1 LDESI
6 RKLLPVY
13 VLVFLRAFGLSISI
27 NGPMMPLFVRSLG
40 VSVSQWGLLSTFSA
54 VGLICFEAFWGFMS
68 DRVNRIR
75 ILIIAMIFMGAVL
88 PMYTF
93 EGLLPYFFVFQFLM
107 GSFMVMVGPTTRAII
122 ADHSPVN
129 RVGFNVS
136 LWSTCVSMG
145 GILGPVIGGYISQSQ
160 GYTILFYVSS
170 TILLAAALLMFFTG
184 RNLVISEKGKKK
196 IDLKENLRSIFFDS
210 QVKLTFILAF
220 LIFLGMSAF
229 RSFLP
234 IYASELVSMDE
245 VSIGLMMTI
254 STAMQLITTPIIGA
268 GTDKYRIKKILIILL
283 GMTGALFFLVRFAV
297 TPVYLTLI
305 AIGLTISFSSQA
317 VSLILVSK
325 LASRERLGI
334 TIGVYGTFED
344 LGLMVGPLVFGYVWE
359 AYNPSY
365 IYLVSAG
372 AAFLALV
379 LISGT
384 KLSLQQ

>member
-1 LDESI
+1 
-6 RKLLPVY
+6 
-13 VLVFLRAFGLSISI
+13 
-27 NGPMMPLFVRSLG
+27 M
-40 VSVSQWGLLSTFSA
+40 
-54 VGLICFEAFWGFMS
+54 
-68 DRVNRIR
+68 
-75 ILIIAMIFMGAVL
+75 
-88 PMYTF
+88 
-93 EGLLPYFFVFQFLM
+93 
-107 GSFMVMVGPTTRAII
+107 
-122 ADHSPVN
+122 
-129 RVGFNVS
+129 
-136 LWSTCVSMG
+136 
-145 GILGPVIGGYISQSQ
+145 
-160 GYTILFYVSS
+160 
-170 TILLAAALLMFFTG
+170 
-184 RNLVISEKGKKK
+184 
-196 IDLKENLRSIFFDS
+196 
-210 QVKLTFILAF
+210 AF

-268 GTDKYRIKKILIILL
+268 GTDKYSIKKILIILL
-283 GMTGALFFLVRFAV
+283 GMTGALFILVRFAV